1 MTLTATKKAN
11 RETADLEALD
21 RFDAI
26 YKTQANTIS
35 RRLLG
40 AKVPADS
47 RLVAYL
53 TQDEMDAVKGLA
65 DSIGINCSTLV
76 RLTMIEL
83 AAAFTS
89 SAPDLRLG

>member
-1 MTLTATKKAN
+1 MTLSPTKKAN
-11 RETADLEALD
+11 RETADLTALD
-21 RFDAI
+21 RFDTI

-40 AKVPADS
+40 AKNPADS

-53 TQDEMDAVKGLA
+53 TDSEMEAVRGLA
-65 DSIGINCSTLV
+65 ESIGVNCSTLV

-83 AAAFTS
+83 ASAFTS
-89 SAPDLRLG
+89 SDLDPRMG

>member
-1 MTLTATKKAN
+1 MTLSPTKKAN
-11 RETADLEALD
+11 RETADLAALD

-53 TQDEMDAVKGLA
+53 TDEMEAVRGLA
-65 DSIGINCSTLV
+65 ESIGVNCSTLV

-83 AAAFTS
+83 ASAFTS
-89 SAPDLRLG
+89 SDLDPRMG